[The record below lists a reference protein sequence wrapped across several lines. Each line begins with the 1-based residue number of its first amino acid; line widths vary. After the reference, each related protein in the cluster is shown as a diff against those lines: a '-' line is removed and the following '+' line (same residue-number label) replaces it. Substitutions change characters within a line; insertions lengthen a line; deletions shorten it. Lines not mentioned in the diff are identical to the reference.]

1 MKIFQKLIVCGVT
14 VFANAVAFELAL
26 IGVRAVDSDV
36 QGITCALKGKN
47 NMNKKNKKRRKK

>member
-1 MKIFQKLIVCGVT
+1 M
-14 VFANAVAFELAL
+14 FANAVAFELAL